1 MALFSMGLQHLPAD
15 AMSKRTPPKRSG
27 SEAKAAPEF
36 APVVAAFAGDRSVSM
51 KRMFSSN
58 SVLTVKGKIF
68 AMLVKGKLVAKL
80 PRERVD
86 ALVAWGVGAH
96 FDPGHGRL
104 MKEWVTVPAGGVP
117 WVTLAQEAYHFVK
130 TGKAARN

>member
-1 MALFSMGLQHLPAD
+1 MTKKRPAR
-15 AMSKRTPPKRSG
+15 KRG
-27 SEAKAAPEF
+27 SAPEAPEMAPEF
-36 APVVAAFAGDRSVSM
+36 APVVTAFAGDRAVTM

-68 AMLVKGKLVAKL
+68 AMLVKGRLVAKL

-86 ALVAWGVGAH
+86 ALVASGAGTH

-104 MKEWVTVPAGGVP
+104 MKEWVTVPIGGIP
-117 WVTLAQEAYHFVK
+117 WVPLAQEAYRFVR
-130 TGKAARN
+130 TGRAAG

>member
-27 SEAKAAPEF
+27 SEAKAAPE
-36 APVVAAFAGDRSVSM
+36 
-51 KRMFSSN
+51 
-58 SVLTVKGKIF
+58 
-68 AMLVKGKLVAKL
+68 
-80 PRERVD
+80 RVGASQTRATN